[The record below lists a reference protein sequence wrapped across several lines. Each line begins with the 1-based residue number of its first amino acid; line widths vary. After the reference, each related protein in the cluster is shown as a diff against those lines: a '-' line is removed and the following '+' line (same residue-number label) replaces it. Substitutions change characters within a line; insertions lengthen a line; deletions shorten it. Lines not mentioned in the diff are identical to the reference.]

1 MGQLFEKQ
9 EDGSLKPLEVKPTKR
24 AIQIAVDYLYLKEK
38 TGDASIPFPLL
49 ELIHKDSG
57 YGENGNWGSNE
68 PSSPERK

>member
-1 MGQLFEKQ
+1 MGKLFEQQ
-9 EDGSLKPLEVKPTKR
+9 EDGSLKPIEVKPTKR

-38 TGDASIPFPLL
+38 TGDAAMPLCLL

-57 YGENGNWGSNE
+57 YGMNGNWVSSE